1 MNINNN
7 IKKVLFFAVIAIFLS
22 SCTEDLNIIPNDDQ
36 TTLSEELFENE
47 EAYKEVL
54 AGIYANFSLTGT
66 DGATNSNLDGLDA
79 GTSQYGR
86 TLLYLQTLS
95 ADQMIWSYE
104 TDQGVAEIQ
113 RNTWNAQNTIILG
126 MYERAR
132 ASVGF
137 VNNFLNETTPEKLDA
152 RNVSEATRQEIVT
165 YRAEA
170 RLVRAIA
177 YYHLMDLFGKAPFA
191 DENSVIN
198 QAPEEASRSDL
209 FSFIESELKAIESD
223 LKDPRQN
230 EYGRTDKAVAWMVLA
245 KIYLNAEVYI
255 GADRYSDCIEYCN
268 KILNSGYTLAPNY
281 LDLFK
286 ADNDIGAA
294 RNEIIFAFIS
304 DGFSVQNYGPTT
316 VMINGAV
323 GSIERNGEDLGV
335 SAEGWSGALRV
346 RKQFAN
352 LFNGGAFITDTR
364 NTLITAGRPIDIT
377 DITDRDSG
385 YIIAKYSNLN
395 SAGVSSGVS
404 DEFVDTDFPLFRL
417 ADVHL
422 MYAEAVLRGGTGGS
436 VGDAITLVNALR
448 TRANNPQAITVTDL
462 TLDFILDERS
472 RELHWE
478 AHRRQDLIRYGRF
491 TGGNYN
497 WAWKG
502 NATNGIAIPNHFDLY
517 PIPASSLASNPNLTP
532 NPGY

>member
-1 MNINNN
+1 MNIKDN
-7 IKKVLFFAVIAIFLS
+7 IKKVLFFAVITLFML

-47 EAYKEVL
+47 SAYKEVL

-66 DGATNSNLDGLDA
+66 DGPTTSNLDGIDP

-86 TLLYLQTLS
+86 TLLYLQTLT

-104 TDQGVAEIQ
+104 NDQGVAEIQ
-113 RNTWNAQNTIILG
+113 RNTWTPQNPIVLG
-126 MYERAR
+126 MFERAR

-152 RNVSEATRQEIVT
+152 RNVSNDTRQEIVT

-170 RLVRAIA
+170 RLVRALA
-177 YYHLMDLFGKAPFA
+177 YYHLMDLYGKAPFA
-191 DENSVIN
+191 DENSEIN
-198 QAPEEASRSDL
+198 SKPQEASRSEL
-209 FSFIESELKAIESD
+209 FTFIESELKAIESD

-230 EYGRTDKAVAWMVLA
+230 EYGRVDKAVAWTVLA
-245 KIYLNAEVYI
+245 KIYLNAEIYI
-255 GADRYSDCIEYCN
+255 GSDRYSDCIEYCN

-286 ADNDIGAA
+286 ADNDQGTA
-294 RNEIIFAFIS
+294 RNEIIFAFVS
-304 DGFSVQNYGPTT
+304 DGSFVQNFGPTT
-316 VMINGAV
+316 VMINGSV
-323 GSIERNGEDLGV
+323 GSIEKNGVDLGV
-335 SAEGWSGALRV
+335 TTEGWGGALRV
-346 RKQFAN
+346 RKQFAD

-364 NTLITAGRPIDIT
+364 NTLITAERPITIT
-377 DITDRDSG
+377 DIADRDTG
-385 YIIAKYSNLN
+385 YIIAKYSN
-395 SAGVSSGVS
+395 VSSGGIAGGNQT
-404 DEFVDTDFPLFRL
+404 FVDTDFPLFRL
-417 ADVHL
+417 ADVNL
-422 MYAEAVLRGGTGGS
+422 MYAEAVLRGGSGGS
-436 VGDAITLVNALR
+436 IGEAVTLVNQLR

-478 AHRRQDLIRYGRF
+478 AHRRQDLIRFGRF

-502 NATNGIAIPNHFDLY
+502 NATNGIAIANHLDLF
-517 PIPASSLASNPNLTP
+517 PIPASSLASNPNLTQ
-532 NPGY
+532 NSGY